1 MAMPMTRSSS
11 LSSSD
16 DLARELLSAH
26 RRLLALSMQLTE
38 QHDQGDIMMLV
49 ADAVDT
55 IGPCSALGIF
65 LNQNW
70 QVRRFSGDG
79 PDLAEF
85 ASSHAGD
92 GMVARLHAVAWSWA

>member
-1 MAMPMTRSSS
+1 MAILMTASSS
-11 LSSSD
+11 LSSSE

-38 QHDQGDIMMLV
+38 QDDQGDILMLV

-55 IGPCSALGIF
+55 IGPCGAEGIF
-65 LNQNW
+65 LDQGW
-70 QVRRFSGDG
+70 QVRRFSRGAPDPGD
-79 PDLAEF
+79 F

-92 GMVARLHAVAWSWA
+92 GVLARLPNMA